1 MHEIHTTNVL
11 RDFYVEI
18 HKTKKSTQIHSSHFT
33 FLHWVLHLTNY
44 LQIPA
49 KFTAPARCTRSSH
62 GYHHFQFRFQ
72 KFRSI
77 QGEPSSSSS
86 ASLASPSRSNHL
98 AREPD
103 PRELSSSPLHEIP
116 APRQWT
122 PSRRSS
128 RTSPPTSPWAPSPPA
143 RASGG
148 VFRSRP
154 SRIRIRMGVCTE
166 RNGVISRIS
175 EMS

>member
-1 MHEIHTTNVL
+1 MHEVHTTNVL

-49 KFTAPARCTRSSH
+49 KFTAPARCTRNSH

-86 ASLASPSRSNHL
+86 ASLASPRLPAPTTSRGSQIH
-98 AREPD
+98 A
-103 PRELSSSPLHEIP
+103 SSPP
-116 APRQWT
+116 P
-122 PSRRSS
+122 PSTR
-128 RTSPPTSPWAPSPPA
+128 SPPPGNGHRREDRRGLRLRHRHGPLLLRHAPPVGFSALAPLEFGSVWVFA
-143 RASGG
+143 RSA
-148 VFRSRP
+148 
-154 SRIRIRMGVCTE
+154 MA
-166 RNGVISRIS
+166 
-175 EMS
+175 